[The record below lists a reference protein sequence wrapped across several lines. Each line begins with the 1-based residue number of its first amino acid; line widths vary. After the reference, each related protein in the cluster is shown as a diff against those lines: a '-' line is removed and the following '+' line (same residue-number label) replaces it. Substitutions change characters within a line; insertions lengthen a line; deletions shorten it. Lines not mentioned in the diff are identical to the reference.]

1 MLSQKI
7 HWPGNLGLMESSI
20 NTEAGEVKG
29 TKSRPSTRD
38 FGALRRVQSP
48 NCDWTISWRG
58 KNE

>member
-29 TKSRPSTRD
+29 AKGWPFKRD
-38 FGALRRVQSP
+38 FGAVRRVESP
-48 NCDWTISWRG
+48 NVT
-58 KNE
+58 